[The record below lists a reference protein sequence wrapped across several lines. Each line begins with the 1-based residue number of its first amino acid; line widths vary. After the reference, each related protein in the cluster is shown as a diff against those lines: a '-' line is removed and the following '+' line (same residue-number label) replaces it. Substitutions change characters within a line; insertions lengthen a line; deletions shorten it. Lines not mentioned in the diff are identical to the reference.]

1 MRTRIAL
8 VAGIVALAALAA
20 ACGGGGD
27 ETTAPP
33 ATTGG
38 GTTTSPA
45 ASPTETGGGGM
56 EATLTI
62 VDFAF
67 NPSTLSVASG
77 GTIEVTNTGQAPH
90 TFTIDNTD
98 VDVSFDAGASQSV
111 AIDLD
116 PGDYPFHCKIHPQMT
131 GTLTVG

>member
-27 ETTAPP
+27 ETTTPP

-45 ASPTETGGGGM
+45 ASPTETGGGT
-56 EATLTI
+56 EATLSI
-62 VDFAF
+62 VDFSF
-67 NPSTLSVASG
+67 SPPSVSVASG
-77 GTIEVTNTGQAPH
+77 GTIEVTNNGQAPH
-90 TFTIDNTD
+90 TFTVDNTD
-98 VDVSFDAGASQSV
+98 VDESFDAGASQSV
-111 AIDLD
+111 PIDLD
-116 PGDYPFHCKIHPQMT
+116 PGDYPFHCKIHPNMT

>member
-8 VAGIVALAALAA
+8 VAGIVTLGALAA
-20 ACGGGGD
+20 ACGGGSD

-38 GTTTSPA
+38 GTTSSPA
-45 ASPTETGGGGM
+45 ASPTETGGGST
-56 EATLTI
+56 EATLSI
-62 VDFAF
+62 IDFNF
-67 NPSTLSVASG
+67 DPSTLSVASG
-77 GTIEVTNTGQAPH
+77 GTIQITNTGAAPH
-90 TFTIDNTD
+90 TFTVDNTD
-98 VDVSFDAGASQSV
+98 VDVSFDPGASEAV
-111 AIDLD
+111 PINLD